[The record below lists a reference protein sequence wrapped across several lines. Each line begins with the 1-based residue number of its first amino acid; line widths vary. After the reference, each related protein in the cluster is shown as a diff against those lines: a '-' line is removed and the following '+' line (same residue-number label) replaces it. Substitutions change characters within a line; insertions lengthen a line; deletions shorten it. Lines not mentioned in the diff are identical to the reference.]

1 MLHIWKNVHKNRNT
15 YYFRNHFN
23 PVWFPFKARPK
34 NELYLGRSE
43 IEKWNHA
50 GHDLQTS
57 NVRRKFEIWR
67 DIQKK
72 YTDFISRNIVSK
84 IINNVIDSKR
94 RNKYLQNWKMG
105 AYNGLPQGKSLLE
118 VKIFY
123 VLEAA
128 IVLRFWRVKQLF
140 FWAKGPK

>member
-1 MLHIWKNVHKNRNT
+1 MKIRIILQKSFQPSVVP
-15 YYFRNHFN
+15 Y
-23 PVWFPFKARPK
+23 KARPK

-140 FWAKGPK
+140 FWAKGTK